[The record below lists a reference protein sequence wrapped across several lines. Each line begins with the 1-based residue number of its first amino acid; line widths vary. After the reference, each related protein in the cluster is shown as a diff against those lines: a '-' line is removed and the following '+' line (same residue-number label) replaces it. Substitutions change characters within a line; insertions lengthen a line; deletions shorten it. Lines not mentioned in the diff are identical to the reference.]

1 MKRFLVAA
9 LCGGLIFAQVFAD
22 ETFVVSDIRVDGL
35 ERIAPGTV
43 FNYLPIKVGDTVT
56 ERSTR
61 EAIRAL
67 FKTGFF
73 KDVRLERQGTVLIA
87 HVIERPSIASVKVN
101 GANEISEDDI
111 KKSLKEFGLSEGRIL
126 NATILDQVTQDL
138 RQQYFS
144 RGFYSMQVKATTKDL
159 SRNRVDVVIDVGE
172 GEPARIRAISIVG
185 NHVFDEDDLLDLF
198 TIGPRAWWAFLSKR
212 DQYAKQALAGD
223 LERLRSYYQDRG
235 YLEFN
240 IDSAQVTITPDKEHI
255 YITVNITEGKKFYIS
270 KVGLAGKF
278 VVPEQELQKL
288 ITIKSG
294 EVFSRK
300 EISEITKSM
309 TDRLANDGY
318 AFANVNAVPD
328 IDKDKAQVAFT
339 FFVDPGKRVYIRRV
353 NFAGNVGTQ
362 DEVLR
367 REMRQLESSIF
378 SSEQIQQSRKR
389 LNRLGY
395 FEDVNV
401 ETPAVPGSPDQV
413 DVNVKVKER
422 PTGNV
427 QFGLGYSSS
436 DGILVNASVTERNL
450 FGTGKELGVSINR
463 SASLFGANIRFVNP
477 YFTPDG
483 VSQGYTIYSRKVDAA
498 EANTAAYNTNTVGTG
513 VFWGVPL
520 SEERRLSLGVNVEQL
535 QIDTNEN
542 SAQAAQDF
550 VSENGEKNIIFKG
563 NIGWSYDS
571 LNNAIL
577 PTEGSLHSI
586 GFQTTLPGSEINFY
600 KVNLTSTKYWELT
613 RTVSYRLKGEFG
625 YGDGFGNNQS
635 LPFFENFYAGG
646 PTSVRGYS
654 SRSLGPRDPV
664 TNDPEGGN
672 RRLVVNSELYFPMA
686 GTDEA
691 SRKSMRLSW
700 FIDGGWVW
708 GEGQTMDLGE
718 LRYSTGLAF
727 NWFSP
732 VGPLA
737 FSLGFPLNDKKG
749 DDLER
754 FQFTLGVPFR

>member
-1 MKRFLVAA
+1 MKHFLAA
-9 LCGGLIFAQVFAD
+9 LFVGALTLAQVHAD

-73 KDVRLERQGTVLIA
+73 KDVRLERLGTVLVA
-87 HVIERPSIASVKVN
+87 HVVERPSIATIKIN
-101 GANEISEDDI
+101 GTNEISEDDI
-111 KKSLKEFGLSEGRIL
+111 KKSLKEFGLAEGRIL
-126 NATILDQVTQDL
+126 NATLLDQVTQDL

-144 RGFYSMQVKATTKDL
+144 RGFYAMQVKASVKDL
-159 SRNRVDVVIDVGE
+159 PRNRVDVTIDVGE
-172 GEPARIRAISIVG
+172 GEPARIRVISIVG

-198 TIGPRAWWAFLSKR
+198 TIGPKPWWAFLSKR

-235 YLEFN
+235 YLEFS

-255 YITVNITEGKKFYIS
+255 YITVNITEGMKFHIKQFS
-270 KVGLAGKF
+270 LAGKF
-278 VVPEQELQKL
+278 VVPEAELRSL
-288 ITIKSG
+288 ITIKPG
-294 EVFSRK
+294 QVFSRK
-300 EISEITKSM
+300 EITEITKKI

-328 IDKDKAQVAFT
+328 IDKEKAEVSFT
-339 FFVDPGKRVYIRRV
+339 FFVDPGKRVYVRRV
-353 NFAGNVGTQ
+353 NFAGNIGTQ
-362 DEVLR
+362 DDVLR
-367 REMRQLESSIF
+367 REMRQLEGAWYSA
-378 SSEQIQQSRKR
+378 EKIQQSRKR

-395 FEDVNV
+395 FEDVNI

-413 DVNVKVKER
+413 DMNVKVKER

-436 DGILVNASVTERNL
+436 DGALINASVTERNL
-450 FGTGKELGVSINR
+450 FGTGKELGANVSR
-463 SASLFGANIRFVNP
+463 SASVFGASIRFVDP

-483 VSQGYTIYSRKVDAA
+483 ISQGYTIFSREVDAA
-498 EANTAAYNTNTVGTG
+498 EANTAAYNTKSIGAG
-513 VFWGVPL
+513 MFWGIPL
-520 SEERRLSLGVNVEQL
+520 AEERRLSLGVDVEKL
-535 QIDTNEN
+535 RIDTNTN
-542 SAQAAQDF
+542 SAQEAQDF
-550 VSENGEKNIIFKG
+550 VAENGEENIIFKG
-563 NIGWSYDS
+563 TIGWTLDS
-571 LNNAIL
+571 LNSAIM
-577 PTEGSLHSI
+577 PTDGGLSSI
-586 GFQTTLPGSEINFY
+586 SFESTLPGSQVDY
-600 KVNLTSTKYWELT
+600 YRTTYTGAKYWEWT
-613 RTVSYRLKGEFG
+613 PSVSFRVKGELG
-625 YGDGFGNNQS
+625 YGDGFGNTES
-635 LPFFENFYAGG
+635 LPFFRNFYAGG
-646 PTSVRGYS
+646 PTSVRGYT
-654 SRSLGPRDPV
+654 SRSLGPRDPISG
-664 TNDPEGGN
+664 DPVGGN
-672 RRLVVNSELYFPMA
+672 KRIVLNSELYFPMP

-700 FIDGGWVW
+700 FIDGGWVY
-708 GEGQTMDLGE
+708 GEGQSIDLGE

-732 VGPLA
+732 VGPLM

-749 DDLER
+749 DDIEK

>member
-1 MKRFLVAA
+1 MKHFLAA
-9 LCGGLIFAQVFAD
+9 LFVGALTLAQVHAD

-73 KDVRLERQGTVLIA
+73 KDVRLEQLGTVLVA
-87 HVIERPSIASVKVN
+87 HVVERPSIATIKIN
-101 GANEISEDDI
+101 GTNEISEDDI
-111 KKSLKEFGLSEGRIL
+111 KKSLKEFGLAEGRIL
-126 NATILDQVTQDL
+126 NATLLDQVTQDL

-144 RGFYSMQVKATTKDL
+144 RGFYAMQVKASVKDL
-159 SRNRVDVVIDVGE
+159 PRNRVDVTIDVGE
-172 GEPARIRAISIVG
+172 GEPARIRVISIVG

-198 TIGPRAWWAFLSKR
+198 TIGPKPWWAFLSKR

-255 YITVNITEGKKFYIS
+255 YITVNITEGMKFHIKQFS
-270 KVGLAGKF
+270 LAGKF
-278 VVPEQELQKL
+278 VVPEAELRSL
-288 ITIKSG
+288 ITIKPG
-294 EVFSRK
+294 QVFSRK
-300 EISEITKSM
+300 EITEITKKI

-328 IDKDKAQVAFT
+328 IDKEKAEVSFT
-339 FFVDPGKRVYIRRV
+339 FFVDPGKRVYVRRV
-353 NFAGNVGTQ
+353 NFAGNIGTQ
-362 DEVLR
+362 DDVLR
-367 REMRQLESSIF
+367 REMRQLEGAWYSA
-378 SSEQIQQSRKR
+378 EKIQQSRKR

-395 FEDVNV
+395 FEDVNI

-413 DVNVKVKER
+413 DMNVKVKER

-436 DGILVNASVTERNL
+436 DGALINASVTERNL
-450 FGTGKELGVSINR
+450 FGTGKELGVNVSR
-463 SASLFGANIRFVNP
+463 SASVFGASIRFVDP

-483 VSQGYTIYSRKVDAA
+483 ISQGYTIFSREVDAA
-498 EANTAAYNTNTVGTG
+498 EANTAAYNTKSIGAG
-513 VFWGVPL
+513 MFWGIPL
-520 SEERRLSLGVNVEQL
+520 AEERRLSLGVDVEKL
-535 QIDTNEN
+535 RIDTNTN
-542 SAQAAQDF
+542 SAQEAQDF
-550 VSENGEKNIIFKG
+550 VAENGEENIIFKG
-563 NIGWSYDS
+563 TVGWVLDS
-571 LNNAIL
+571 LNSAIM
-577 PTEGSLHSI
+577 PTDGGLSSI
-586 GFQTTLPGSEINFY
+586 SFESTLPGSQVDY
-600 KVNLTSTKYWELT
+600 YRTTYTGAKYWEWT
-613 RTVSYRLKGEFG
+613 PSVSFRVKSELG
-625 YGDGFGNNQS
+625 YGDGFGNTKS
-635 LPFFENFYAGG
+635 LPFFRNFYAGG
-646 PTSVRGYS
+646 PTSVRGYT
-654 SRSLGPRDPV
+654 SRSLGPRDPISG
-664 TNDPEGGN
+664 DPIGGN
-672 RRLVVNSELYFPMA
+672 KRIVLNSELYFPMP

-700 FIDGGWVW
+700 FIDGGWVY
-708 GEGQTMDLGE
+708 GEGQSIDLGE

-732 VGPLA
+732 VGPLM

-749 DDLER
+749 DDIEK

>member
-1 MKRFLVAA
+1 MKHFLAA
-9 LCGGLIFAQVFAD
+9 LFVGALTLAQVHAD

-73 KDVRLERQGTVLIA
+73 KDVRLERLGTVLVA
-87 HVIERPSIASVKVN
+87 HVVERPSIATIKIN
-101 GANEISEDDI
+101 GTNEISEDDI
-111 KKSLKEFGLSEGRIL
+111 KKSLKEFGLAEGRIL
-126 NATILDQVTQDL
+126 NATLLDQVTQDL

-144 RGFYSMQVKATTKDL
+144 RGFYAMQVKASVKDL
-159 SRNRVDVVIDVGE
+159 PRNRVDVTIDVGE
-172 GEPARIRAISIVG
+172 GEPARIRVISIVG

-198 TIGPRAWWAFLSKR
+198 TIGPKPWWAFLSKR

-235 YLEFN
+235 YLEFS

-255 YITVNITEGKKFYIS
+255 YITVNITEGMKFHIKQFS
-270 KVGLAGKF
+270 LAGKF
-278 VVPEQELQKL
+278 VVPEAELRSL
-288 ITIKSG
+288 ITIKPG
-294 EVFSRK
+294 QVFSRK
-300 EISEITKSM
+300 EITEITKKI

-328 IDKDKAQVAFT
+328 IDKEKAEVSFT
-339 FFVDPGKRVYIRRV
+339 FFVDPGKRVYVRRV
-353 NFAGNVGTQ
+353 NFAGNIGTQ
-362 DEVLR
+362 DDVLR
-367 REMRQLESSIF
+367 REMRQLEGAWYSA
-378 SSEQIQQSRKR
+378 EKIQQSRKR

-395 FEDVNV
+395 FEDVNI

-413 DVNVKVKER
+413 DMNVKVKER

-436 DGILVNASVTERNL
+436 DGALINASVTERNL
-450 FGTGKELGVSINR
+450 FGTGKELGANVSR
-463 SASLFGANIRFVNP
+463 SASVFGASIRFVDP

-483 VSQGYTIYSRKVDAA
+483 ISQGYTIFSREVDAA
-498 EANTAAYNTNTVGTG
+498 EANTAAYNTKSIGAG
-513 VFWGVPL
+513 MFWGIPL
-520 SEERRLSLGVNVEQL
+520 AEERRLSLGVDVEKL
-535 QIDTNEN
+535 RIDTNTN
-542 SAQAAQDF
+542 SAQEAQDF
-550 VSENGEKNIIFKG
+550 VAENGEENIIFKG
-563 NIGWSYDS
+563 TIGWTLDS
-571 LNNAIL
+571 LNSAIM
-577 PTEGSLHSI
+577 PTDGGLSSI
-586 GFQTTLPGSEINFY
+586 SFESTLPGSQVDY
-600 KVNLTSTKYWELT
+600 YRTTYTGAKYWEWT
-613 RTVSYRLKGEFG
+613 PSVSFRVKGELG
-625 YGDGFGNNQS
+625 YGDGFGDTES
-635 LPFFENFYAGG
+635 LPFFRNFYAGG
-646 PTSVRGYS
+646 PTSVRGYT
-654 SRSLGPRDPV
+654 SRSLGPRDPISG
-664 TNDPEGGN
+664 DPVGGN
-672 RRLVVNSELYFPMA
+672 KRIVLNSELYFPMP

-700 FIDGGWVW
+700 FIDGGWVY
-708 GEGQTMDLGE
+708 GEGQSIDLGE

-732 VGPLA
+732 VGPLM

-749 DDLER
+749 DDIEK